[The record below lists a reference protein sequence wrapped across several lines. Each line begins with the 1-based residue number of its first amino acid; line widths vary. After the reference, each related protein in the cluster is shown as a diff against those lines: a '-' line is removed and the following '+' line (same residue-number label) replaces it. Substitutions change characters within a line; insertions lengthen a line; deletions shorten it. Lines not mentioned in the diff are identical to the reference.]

1 VANAVL
7 VFTDFPVFS
16 VFPAHTMSDLV
27 RNIIRL
33 AIFIFVQA
41 FILDKVPHLHRF
53 VVPYLYY
60 LFVLW
65 LPFTTP
71 RLSLLALGFIA
82 GLLLDYFTMTPGL
95 HTAACVLIAYV
106 RPFIITLLSPKEAQ
120 EFTFREPSPKAMGWG
135 PYSVYALILT
145 FLHHTWLTFLQWLDF
160 GTFFSFAIKVVATTA
175 ISMVL
180 IVTVEILFPRKL
192 KFRTNTA
199 G

>member
-1 VANAVL
+1 
-7 VFTDFPVFS
+7 
-16 VFPAHTMSDLV
+16 MSDLV

-60 LFVLW
+60 LFLLW
-65 LPFTTP
+65 LPFTMP
-71 RLSLLALGFIA
+71 RLSLLALGFVT

-106 RPFIITLLSPKEAQ
+106 RPFIITILSPKEAQ
-120 EFTFREPSPKAMGWG
+120 EFTFREPSPRAMGWG

-145 FLHHTWLTFLQWLDF
+145 FVHHTWLIFLQWLDF
-160 GTFFSFAIKVVATTA
+160 GTFFHFAIKVVATTA
-175 ISMVL
+175 ISMLL